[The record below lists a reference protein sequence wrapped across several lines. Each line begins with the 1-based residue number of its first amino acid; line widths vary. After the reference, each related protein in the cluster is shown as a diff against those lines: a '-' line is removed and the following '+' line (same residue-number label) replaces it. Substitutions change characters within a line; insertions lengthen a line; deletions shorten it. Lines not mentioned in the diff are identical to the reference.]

1 MGDSGVGGR
10 EGGSGT
16 LVAVSTV
23 DDATLES
30 IAARRALRC
39 TSVVETVGGS
49 CWVASLCDVLS
60 DGGMMEAVQ

>member
-23 DDATLES
+23 DDMTL
-30 IAARRALRC
+30 
-39 TSVVETVGGS
+39 VVTVGGS

-60 DGGMMEAVQ
+60 DSGVMEAVQ